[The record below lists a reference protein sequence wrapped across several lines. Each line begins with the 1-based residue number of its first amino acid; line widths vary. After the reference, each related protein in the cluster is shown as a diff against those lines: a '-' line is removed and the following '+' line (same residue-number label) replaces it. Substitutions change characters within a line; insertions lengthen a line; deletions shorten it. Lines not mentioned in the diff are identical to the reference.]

1 MTKLSTILKDH
12 AESVRLSTPEAV
24 AIEHLKQAGFT
35 DSDARYQVAQHVM
48 EKEAASVL
56 AMKGIDPEDAVRLV
70 KAANINVAELSSFVL
85 DTDEDPT
92 VELLNKTAEYI
103 DALEA
108 EIEGLKAEIEKQAST
123 FEAQLDRIEHPIQ
136 MPEQLT
142 KIASAAKF
150 TQEDLEQLNRVSPE
164 TLQKMASA
172 MDEPWGMGNGVGYA
186 RPKTDALLE
195 FMLS

>member
-24 AIEHLKQAGFT
+24 AIEHLKQAGFS

-48 EKEAASVL
+48 EKEATSVL
-56 AMKGIDPEDAVRLV
+56 TMKGIDPEDAVRLV
-70 KAANINVAELSSFVL
+70 KAANINVAELSSFML
-85 DTDEDPT
+85 EADEDPT
-92 VELLNKTAEYI
+92 VELLQKAAEYV

-108 EIEGLKAEIEKQAST
+108 QIEGLKFEIEKQAST
-123 FEAQLDRIEHPIQ
+123 FEAQLDRIEHPVQ
-136 MPEQLT
+136 MPEQLS

-150 TQEDLEQLNRVSPE
+150 TQEDLDQLNQVSPE

-186 RPKTDALLE
+186 RPKTDPLLE